1 MKTKKSILF
10 LLVCMFTASILC
22 AQDVDIVFPAYDGS
36 HEYLSMR
43 QSNTL
48 YTSSFRFFSEQLD
61 KAFPELKVL
70 NTPIHFFCS
79 TFITSLLFN
88 PITHEEGHRAILTNL
103 NIGSVSQP
111 VFNKTLCAYVK
122 GVADSTLQNLR
133 DTDLPMFIR
142 LHTAGLESDYCLM
155 KNDLELMSFDLD
167 RNTSNFFAKDRKLN
181 LKVLFPD
188 YWIRLACVYVYL
200 NSGLGDTISE
210 KLLGTARD
218 LVGDEEE
225 NELDRDIVGHD
236 IYGMV
241 HHLFQPG
248 VEYQRYVIFSELTAE
263 EKSFTRRIAWRA
275 LINIISPIQLNTF
288 NFKITDTMFIS
299 GSAGYCIAP
308 FGDFIDE
315 NIFFNYDKFNISF
328 YARQAQNRNTW
339 FPAFGLGLVEYKP
352 VDWFSAT
359 VRGHFWMQPENLD
372 FNTAVGTPG
381 GAGEVSLSFILP
393 SRNEEVI
400 KGVGINIG
408 ALYKTKGF
416 MPEIESHDAHF
427 RLSAGLVVRY

>member
-1 MKTKKSILF
+1 MKKVIL
-10 LLVCMFTASILC
+10 LIIVCMFTTSIFC

-70 NTPIHFFCS
+70 NSPVLPFCS
-79 TFITSLLFN
+79 TLAVAFLFN

-111 VFNKTLCAYVK
+111 VINIDGIAYVK
-122 GVADSTLQNLR
+122 GVTDSTLQNLR

-142 LHTAGLESDYCLM
+142 IHTAGLESDYCLVKKDM
-155 KNDLELMSFDLD
+155 ELMCFDLD
-167 RNTSNFFAKDRKLN
+167 RDTSTYFDRDRKLN
-181 LKVLFPD
+181 FKVLFPD
-188 YWIRLACVYVYL
+188 YWARVIGIYYYMY
-200 NSGLGDTISE
+200 SGLGDTIFE
-210 KLLGTARD
+210 KLHGTARD
-218 LVGDEEE
+218 FVGDEEE

-248 VEYQRYVIFSELTAE
+248 AEYQRYFNFNELTDE
-263 EKSFTRRIAWRA
+263 EQSFTRRIAWRA
-275 LINIISPIQLNTF
+275 LINFISPMQF
-288 NFKITDTMFIS
+288 SKYNFKLTDNMFIS

-315 NIFFNYDKFNISF
+315 NIFFKYDKFNISF

-352 VDWFSAT
+352 VEWFSAT

-381 GAGEVSLSFILP
+381 GAGEVSLSFVLP
-393 SRNEEVI
+393 SKNEEVI